1 MVGCD
6 RMSTWGSEGGQPDNW
21 IDREIRAGQTR
32 NESSLGPV
40 ILKLTWSRT
49 CRTLLV
55 IWDVLDK
62 ESYGC
67 HSCFEQA
74 TIKNVTGR

>member
-32 NESSLGPV
+32 NESSLGPGNLEINMV
-40 ILKLTWSRT
+40 ENVS
-49 CRTLLV
+49 
-55 IWDVLDK
+55 
-62 ESYGC
+62 
-67 HSCFEQA
+67 HSVG
-74 TIKNVTGR
+74 NMGRAR